1 MRGKLLAILG
11 VAGTILLLVGFSGI
25 GHAQQF
31 RRGSS
36 ATVNANEKL
45 DSSAYL
51 AGRNVDMAGD
61 INGDLYC
68 AGENVNISGTVHGDI
83 ICAGQ
88 TINLSGTV
96 DGDVR
101 IAGQSVTIGSTIGH
115 NLTIAAQSFT
125 LSNNGKVT
133 QDITG
138 GVDNMEINGTVGR
151 DLVLGANT
159 ATINGTVG
167 RNIKSQLDTLSLG
180 SNAKVGGNIDYASNN
195 QIQKAQGATVA
206 GSINRSEP
214 KTHTHKSA
222 FLGIGFR
229 IYWFFA
235 MLLLALVLV
244 LLLPSIFESSARR
257 TMASF
262 GRTLLIGIAAVLF
275 TPVVFV
281 LLMATIVGIPLGIL
295 LMIAWVVGLF
305 LSGPFFAYLLGKE
318 IWRAQR
324 NPIWTMLVGS
334 VLLLLVYNIPFVG
347 FLIML
352 AALFIGMGMLVR
364 EIKTGLPKP
373 RYHAK

>member
-1 MRGKLLAILG
+1 MRGKLLVILG
-11 VAGTILLLVGFSGI
+11 VAGLFLLLVGFSGI
-25 GHAQQF
+25 VHAQQF

-36 ATVNANEKL
+36 ATINANEKL
-45 DSSAYL
+45 DSSVYL
-51 AGRNVDMAGD
+51 AGHNVDMAGD

-68 AGENVNISGTVHGDI
+68 AGQNVNISGTVHGDI

-88 TINLSGTV
+88 TVNLSGTV

-138 GVDNMEINGTVGR
+138 GVDTMEINGTVGR

-167 RNIKSQLDTLSLG
+167 RNIKSQLGTLSLG
-180 SNAKVGGNIDYASNN
+180 SNAKIGGNIDYASNN

-222 FLGIGFR
+222 FGIGFR

-244 LLLPSIFESSARR
+244 LLLPSIFEASAKR

-262 GRTLLIGIAAVLF
+262 GRTFLIGIAAVLF

-295 LMIAWVVGLF
+295 LMIAWFVGLF

-352 AALFIGMGMLVR
+352 AALFIGLGMLVR

-373 RYHAK
+373 RYHTK